1 MPKRDEHYM
10 ESRRQEILEATG
22 RVIARQGLA
31 GTSTTLIC
39 REAGISMGALY
50 THFRS
55 RDEIIHAL
63 TAQNTADVRDAV
75 TFATAAEMRRKLRA
89 RLKRFTHAAFSDAIR
104 VEVQLLAEAAAS
116 EAVQKALGVNF
127 DASRAAMRES
137 LRKVQE
143 AGEIPAGTDI
153 RAAAAVIENF
163 MFGVLYR
170 LAAHSAETRREQEMA
185 LDLILDG
192 ILGEIRS

>member
-1 MPKRDEHYM
+1 MPKRDERYM
-10 ESRRQEILEATG
+10 ESRRQEILEATN

-31 GTSTTLIC
+31 ATSTTLIC

-50 THFRS
+50 THFKS
-55 RDEIIHAL
+55 RDEIIQAL
-63 TAQNTADVRDAV
+63 TAQNTGDVRDAV
-75 TFATAAEMRRKLRA
+75 TFGSAAEMRRKLRA
-89 RLKRFTHAAFSDAIR
+89 RLRRFTSPAFGDAIR

-116 EAVQKALGVNF
+116 EPVQKALGVNF

-137 LRKVQE
+137 LRKVQA
-143 AGEIPAGTDI
+143 AGEIAPGIDV

-163 MFGVLYR
+163 MFGMLYR

-192 ILGEIRS
+192 ILGETRS